1 MNDKEKV
8 NIGNLAFL
16 LDGKSVLV
24 VDDHLSIRRMIRT
37 FLIQNDI
44 KPDDIM
50 MADDG
55 DTALEI
61 IEDAKDNI
69 GFVLLDLAMPR
80 LSGMEVLKKLR
91 SANDT
96 KKIPVLMVTAE
107 TQTHIVL
114 QTLENGANGYL
125 TKPFS
130 ANDLAEK
137 VRNILKPPEYVRQ
150 MATAE
155 ALIEQ
160 GKYID
165 AQKILEIVLAEK
177 PGSPGVRML
186 IGVVHERLGEREK
199 AQEFYEDA
207 VSINP
212 RFLKAINNLASFHME
227 NENHE
232 EALKALM
239 RADEISPDIP
249 DRKIS
254 IGKINLKQGNVD
266 EAKAAF
272 QKAAEI
278 DPDKCEE
285 IASIYLKKGDTSA
298 ATEFLNK
305 SVAARKR
312 YGELSK
318 DEIADYILQ
327 YNKVGIQFRK
337 DNKWEEAIESYKSA
351 LEVDHLNVI
360 LHYNLGKAYMKG
372 RRLAEAKKYITLAG
386 KLNMKSDE
394 PDKEITELVKKALE
408 KLSG

>member
-16 LDGKSVLV
+16 LGGKSVLV
-24 VDDHLSIRRMIRT
+24 VDDHLSIRRMIRS
-37 FLIQNDI
+37 FLMQNDI
-44 KPDDIM
+44 KTDNIL

-61 IEDAKDNI
+61 VEDMKEDL
-69 GFVLLDLAMPR
+69 GFVLLDLGMPR

-91 SANDT
+91 SDNDT
-96 KKIPVLMVTAE
+96 RNIPVLIVTAE

-155 ALIEQ
+155 AFIEQ
-160 GKYID
+160 GKYLK
-165 AQKILEIVLAEK
+165 AQKLLEIVLAEK

-207 VSINP
+207 VSLNP
-212 RFLKAINNLASFHME
+212 RFLKAINNLASFHIQS
-227 NENHE
+227 ENHE
-232 EALKALM
+232 EALKALR
-239 RADEISPDIP
+239 RADEISPDMP
-249 DRKIS
+249 DRKIT

-272 QKAAEI
+272 KKAVEI
-278 DPDKCEE
+278 DPDRCEE
-285 IASIYLKKGDTSA
+285 IASIYMKKGDTRA

-318 DEIADYILQ
+318 DEIADYIVQ

-351 LEVDHLNVI
+351 LEVDHSNVI

-372 RRLAEAKKYITLAG
+372 RRIAEAKKYISLAG
-386 KLNMKSDE
+386 KLNLKSDE
-394 PDKEITELVKKALE
+394 PDKEITELVKKVLE
-408 KLSG
+408 KLNG